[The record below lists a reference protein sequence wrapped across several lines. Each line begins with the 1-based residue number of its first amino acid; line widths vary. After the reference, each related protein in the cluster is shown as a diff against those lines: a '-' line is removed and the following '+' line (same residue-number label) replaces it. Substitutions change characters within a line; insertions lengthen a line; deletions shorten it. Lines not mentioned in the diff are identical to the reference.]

1 MSIELHSRDV
11 VMTAAHCVH
20 SQSGRKVPA
29 ESLQVRMG
37 VFDRENPNETGTLT
51 FGVTEVISHEDYIGA
66 VCIWHIA
73 KFFGKVDPLPLICI

>member
-1 MSIELHSRDV
+1 MDLARMQTRGRGRQNAEGLQNPKNCVDV
-11 VMTAAHCVH
+11 IYVWSH

-37 VFDRENPNETGTLT
+37 VFDRENPNGTGTLI

-66 VCIWHIA
+66 VHI
-73 KFFGKVDPLPLICI
+73 